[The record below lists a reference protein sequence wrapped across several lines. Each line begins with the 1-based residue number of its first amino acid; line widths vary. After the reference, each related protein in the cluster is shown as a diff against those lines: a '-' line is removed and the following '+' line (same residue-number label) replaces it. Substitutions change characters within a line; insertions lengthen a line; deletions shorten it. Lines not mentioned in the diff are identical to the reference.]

1 MKETVMRPT
10 HRQHSVVRQT
20 LDRRTLLRGVIA
32 GFGVSIGLPA
42 LEIMLDA
49 NGTALAAGTPL
60 PKRFG
65 VFYWGGGIVHST
77 WTPSS
82 TGTSWSLPG
91 SFGDFSDL
99 QKYLTLATGI
109 NHPESSPG
117 HIPARGDA
125 LSASHDLTINTT
137 KDPGTYRG
145 QNMPEPSID
154 NIVSDAWKG
163 QTPFDA
169 IQIGICRAGPY
180 ASNTS
185 WMRGGTTYNRHEPS
199 PQALF
204 DRLFKTG
211 VATTDTSM
219 LSATTALDKSML
231 DALKSDSDALLQR
244 KLGATDR
251 QRVEQHLEGF
261 RSLEMTLQDRQ
272 KLGTTTC
279 KSPDRPTRTDFGDG
293 GTHEEKEAKSQI
305 MSDLLAVALACDMT
319 RVFSYEFSAGQS
331 GTFYWEVGVNREEH
345 QLTHDDPQ
353 GMPMQVI
360 TRFKMKNLAY
370 LARALAGKTEGAGN
384 VLDNTLIFGTSEH
397 AVAGFHD
404 NKDHPFVFV
413 GKAGGAFKAGLHYR
427 NTNTNNLDG
436 PKVLLTAVRAVGVSI
451 DQLGQ
456 GGGESGRQTT
466 DSIADLLA

>member
-1 MKETVMRPT
+1 MSSTPRD
-10 HRQHSVVRQT
+10 RSVNPQR
-20 LDRRTLLRGVIA
+20 LNRRTLLRGA
-32 GFGVSIGLPA
+32 LGGLGFSLGLPA
-42 LEIMLDA
+42 LDMMLNT
-49 NGTALAAGTPL
+49 NGTALAAGAPL

-77 WTPSS
+77 WTPGS
-82 TGTSWSLPG
+82 TGTGWALPG
-91 SFGDFSDL
+91 SFADWSDL
-99 QKYLTLATGI
+99 SKYLTIATGI

-145 QNMPEPSID
+145 QNMPEPTID
-154 NIVSDAWKG
+154 NIVAEAWKG
-163 QTPFDA
+163 QTAFDA
-169 IQIGICRAGPY
+169 LQIGICRTGPY

-185 WMRGGTTYNRHEPS
+185 WKRGGTTYNRHEPS

-211 VATTDTSM
+211 VPQTSTSAVAAT
-219 LSATTALDKSML
+219 AALDKSML
-231 DALKSDSDALLQR
+231 DALKGDSDALLQR
-244 KLGATDR
+244 KLGAGDR
-251 QRVEQHLEGF
+251 QRVEQHLDAV
-261 RSLEMTLQDRQ
+261 RSLEKSLQDRQ
-272 KLGTTTC
+272 KLGTTAC
-279 KSPDRPTRTDFGDG
+279 KNPDRPTRTDFGDG

-331 GTFYWEVGVNREEH
+331 TTFYWEIGVNREEH

-353 GMPMQVI
+353 GAPMQTI

-370 LARALAGKTEGAGN
+370 LARALASKPEGAGN

-397 AVAGFHD
+397 AVSGFHD

-413 GKAGGAFKAGLHYR
+413 GKAGGAFKAGTHYQDP
-427 NTNTNNLDG
+427 NGSNQNG
-436 PKVLLTAVRAVGVSI
+436 PKVLLTAVRAVGV
-451 DQLGQ
+451 QLDKIGQ
-456 GGGESGRQTT
+456 SGGEQGRQVS
-466 DSIADLLA
+466 DSISDLLV

>member
-1 MKETVMRPT
+1 MHKSQRD
-10 HRQHSVVRQT
+10 HRVVPQR
-20 LDRRTLLRGVIA
+20 LNRRTLLRGVLGGI
-32 GFGVSIGLPA
+32 GISLGLPA
-42 LEIMLDA
+42 LDMMLDT

-65 VFYWGGGIVHST
+65 VFYWGGGIVHGT
-77 WTPSS
+77 WTPSA
-82 TGTSWSLPG
+82 TGTGWSLPG
-91 SFGDFSDL
+91 SFADWTDL
-99 QKYLTLATGI
+99 TKYLTLATNI

-145 QNMPEPSID
+145 QNMPEPTID
-154 NIVSDAWKG
+154 NIVADAWKG
-163 QTPFDA
+163 QTAFDA
-169 IQIGICRAGPY
+169 LQIGICRTGPY

-185 WMRGGTTYNRHEPS
+185 WKRGGTTYNRHEPS

-211 VATTDTSM
+211 VPQTDSSAIAAT
-219 LSATTALDKSML
+219 AALDKSML
-231 DALKSDSDALLQR
+231 DALKADSDALMQR
-244 KLGATDR
+244 KLGANDR
-251 QRVEQHLEGF
+251 QRLDQHLEAV
-261 RSLEMTLQDRQ
+261 RSLEKTLQDRQ
-272 KLGTTTC
+272 KLGTTAC
-279 KSPDRPTRTDFGDG
+279 KNPDRPTRTDFGDG

-331 GTFYWEVGVNREEH
+331 TTFYWEVGVNREEH

-353 GMPMQVI
+353 GTPMQTI

-370 LARALAGKTEGAGN
+370 LARALANKPEGGGN

-427 NTNTNNLDG
+427 NSNGSNLDG
-436 PKVLLTAVRAVGVSI
+436 PEVLLTAVRAVGVQL
-451 DQLGQ
+451 DKLGQ
-456 GGGESGRQTT
+456 NGGEQGRQTT
-466 DSIADLLA
+466 DSISDLLV